1 MLSFEERMKLLFDLK
16 KEAIE
21 IAYAECE
28 EKEFDT
34 FWHKKVAYTT
44 LENGQLAE
52 IVYVFIL
59 AMLSLQTNHFRVSV
73 SLREDRDKKID
84 FRVNGYPI
92 QAKTDW
98 IGDFHAKDVEYC
110 KSHKIHLINCSTK
123 KDNGEQVIRKM
134 AVPFALSNEKIDA
147 MVKDFDPTI
156 DVINYI
162 WSEFSKRVN

>member
-1 MLSFEERMKLLFDLK
+1 MLNFEEKMKLLFELK

-21 IAYAECE
+21 IAYAECK

-44 LENGQLAE
+44 KENGYDKGYFNIPE
-52 IVYVFIL
+52 W

-84 FRVNGYPI
+84 FRINGYPI

-98 IGDFHAKDVEYC
+98 IGDFHARDIKYC
-110 KSHKIHLINCSTK
+110 KNHKIHLINCSTK
-123 KDNGEQVIRKM
+123 NDNGEQVIRKM